1 MAGTLERPKGMVYW
15 LPVAEAAR
23 RFGCGREAVTA
34 GVRAGRLEV
43 RAKVIGGEVQASVS
57 SRDLTALFGEPL
69 AVPVEEV
76 ARVAT
81 SAPAEVPTPVVQAV
95 EVGPP
100 ASERELERLHGKLVA
115 AEDRARVLELDHARL
130 EGRLETADRV
140 ERGLQR
146 YADKLETRLD
156 ETREQYEARLLDA
169 EHLRLNLARVVGRM
183 ETELARLQAKVEH
196 YEADAPALLAAG
208 EDVDDAG
215 DGAMPGRSRRERT
228 PKKRRWFRRD

>member
-1 MAGTLERPKGMVYW
+1 MARTIERPAGLVYW
-15 LPVAEAAR
+15 LPIAEATR
-23 RFGCGREAVTA
+23 RFDCGREAVTA
-34 GVRAGRLEV
+34 AVRAGDLEV
-43 RAKVIGGEVQASVS
+43 RAKVIGGEVVASVS

-69 AVPVEEV
+69 GAPTPAEPV
-76 ARVAT
+76 A
-81 SAPAEVPTPVVQAV
+81 APAPEP
-95 EVGPP
+95 
-100 ASERELERLHGKLVA
+100 ELERLHGQLVA

-156 ETREQYEARLLDA
+156 ETREQYEARLLEA

-196 YEADAPALLAAG
+196 YEQDAPRLLAAG
-208 EDVDDAG
+208 EDAEG
-215 DGAMPGRSRRERT
+215 TASSSRPRRERA
-228 PKKRRWFRRD
+228 PKKKRRWFGRG